1 MGAGVGIVA
10 GGTEGA
16 AAVVFPAG
24 EEGRG
29 GGTGGAVVGG

>member
-1 MGAGVGIVA
+1 MGVRVGIVA

-24 EEGRG
+24 EDCRG